1 VDDFWLAAAWAIL
14 PTLVV
19 SLLFFWVIRSMIRAD
34 RNERR
39 AYARLEAKERAR
51 RGLPPASD
59 APASGN

>member
-1 VDDFWLAAAWAIL
+1 MDDFWLAAAWAIL

-19 SLLFFWVIRSMIRAD
+19 SLLFFWVIRSMIAA

-51 RGLPPASD
+51 RGLPPAPE